1 MEFDKICSSDEVEVW
16 SDPRRLLIVLVL
28 AVLAALAISSCAV
41 GDVAPRPD
49 SDSSQ
54 RWEDGARIPVDDNV
68 YEITGVVAG
77 AVDSLVRQTEAAR
90 GSVAG
95 SGYGLYGTYFG
106 PEFGG
111 KGFVRLLV
119 RESNSRLAPVGEIVI
134 LKTSD
139 TKAIILVP
147 GDEVT
152 FRCRHQYEAVAPVR
166 NYETFDAEKVETWE
180 IDYCRLATPVIRSGQ

>member
-1 MEFDKICSSDEVEVW
+1 LKIFRSWKNRNPFVSFAV
-16 SDPRRLLIVLVL
+16 PFFILFAGLI
-28 AVLAALAISSCAV
+28 ALAACAEA
-41 GDVAPRPD
+41 DAAPRPD

-54 RWEDGARIPVDDNV
+54 SWEYGARIPVDDGI
-68 YEITGVVAG
+68 YEITGTVAG
-77 AVDSLVRQTEAAR
+77 AVDSLTRQTEAAR

-95 SGYGLYGTYFG
+95 SGYGFYGTYFG

-111 KGFVRLLV
+111 KGFVRLYV
-119 RESNSRLAPVGEIVI
+119 EESNSRLAPPGEVVI

-139 TKAIILVP
+139 TKAVVLVP

-166 NYETFDAEKVETWE
+166 DNETFNAEKVETWE
-180 IDYCRLATPVIRSGQ
+180 IDYCRLITPVIRTGE